1 MKIKELIKL
10 DLRIPNHEK
19 LNKFKKFIEKTLS
32 KKKVFI
38 SILKKF
44 STLTLLWPFAPS
56 LYKYSIR

>member
-19 LNKFKKFIEKTLS
+19 LNKFRKFIEKTLN

-44 STLTLLWPFAPS
+44 FNFNSALALS
-56 LYKYSIR
+56 SVY

>member
-19 LNKFKKFIEKTLS
+19 LNKFRKFIEKTLN

-44 STLTLLWPFAPS
+44 KFFNFNSALALS
-56 LYKYSIR
+56 SVY

>member
-19 LNKFKKFIEKTLS
+19 FNRFRKFIEKTLN

-38 SILKKF
+38 SILKIF
-44 STLTLLWPFAPS
+44 SILTLLWPYHLFTDE
-56 LYKYSIR
+56 IIN

>member
-19 LNKFKKFIEKTLS
+19 LNRFRKFIEKTLT

-38 SILKKF
+38 SILKICF
-44 STLTLLWPFAPS
+44 HFFQF
-56 LYKYSIR
+56 